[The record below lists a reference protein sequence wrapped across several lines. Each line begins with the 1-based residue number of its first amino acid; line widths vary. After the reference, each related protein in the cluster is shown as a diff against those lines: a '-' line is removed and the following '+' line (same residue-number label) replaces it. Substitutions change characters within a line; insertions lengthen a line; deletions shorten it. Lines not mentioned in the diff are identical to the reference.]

1 MVKSAV
7 FEAGGYRYVPGPF
20 QYSGGVAAQPGF
32 DLERVRF
39 TKPVPIAAGFKFIEN
54 YLKDIG
60 RPLTA
65 FAACELRSPAPF
77 TEAGFIA
84 FNRVYVGTLE
94 SWGIFSNDDNPVARS
109 NVCPEI
115 NPPVEPCFEAFTY
128 TVPSGRPDNQPSF
141 VIAGSGEAIEG
152 ASTYE
157 GNIVRLGDTSPDGMR
172 AKALH
177 VLGEMER
184 RMKILNVGWQHAT
197 ATQVYTVYDFHSFLA
212 EDIVKRGAI
221 PAGLT
226 CYYARPPVL
235 GLDFEMDLRSI
246 AVERRVFNTKLG

>member
-1 MVKSAV
+1 MVNSVV

-32 DLERVRF
+32 ALERIRF
-39 TKPVPIAAGFKFIEN
+39 ATLVPIAVGFEIIEN

-60 RPLTA
+60 RPLKA

-77 TEAGFIA
+77 TEEGFIE

-94 SWGIFSNDDNPVARS
+94 RWGIFSNEENPVARS

-115 NPPVEPCFEAFTY
+115 NPPSEPSFEAFTY
-128 TVPSGRPDNQPSF
+128 TVESDRSDDQPNF

-157 GNIVRLGDTSPDGMR
+157 GNIVRLGDTSTDGMR
-172 AKALH
+172 AKAAH

-197 ATQVYTVYDFHSFLA
+197 TTQVYTVYEFHPFLA
-212 EDIVKRGAI
+212 DDIVKRGAI

-226 CYYARPPVL
+226 WYYARPPVV
-235 GLDFEMDLRSI
+235 GLDFEMDLRGV
-246 AVERRVFNTKLG
+246 AVERTI